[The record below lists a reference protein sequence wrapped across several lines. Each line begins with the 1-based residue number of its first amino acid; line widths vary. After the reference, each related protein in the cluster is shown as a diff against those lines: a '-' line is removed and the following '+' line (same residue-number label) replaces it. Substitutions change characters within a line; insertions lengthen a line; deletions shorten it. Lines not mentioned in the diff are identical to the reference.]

1 MAVVTGKQVG
11 GQNIRRLISTGQ
23 KRTSRTRK
31 QSVGVENVLSSDTR
45 QVTWHEPAEKA
56 LAIKPLSLT
65 APTSDVNKDLGPKV
79 KDKDL
84 IPKAKAKAKAKDL
97 APKVKA
103 KAKDLM
109 PKVKAK
115 AKDLTLKAKPKVKG
129 KGKAKAKAKDFVP
142 EATDPH
148 QA

>member
-79 KDKDL
+79 KAKDL
-84 IPKAKAKAKAKDL
+84 IPKAKAKAKDL
-97 APKVKA
+97 APEVKA

-129 KGKAKAKAKDFVP
+129 KAKAKAKAKDFVP